1 MKIFSQD
8 GVLYKLISN
17 FFALLK
23 INFLWLLFS
32 LPIVTLG
39 GATIAAYDV
48 FLKMTDDQ
56 EGYIGRQFIQ
66 SFKKNFKTGIVS
78 GLLPPICAYVVWLD
92 FSLFEQIEGNPVILL
107 VMGIIAAFVFLLSLL
122 FLFPLQARYENTLVN
137 TLKNSA
143 DISMKFFVRTLTLI
157 IALAVQVVFFLWNYT
172 TMAFGVLIGPACMM
186 YTVASYARIFFRE
199 IEKEPGSVILPEDT
213 SKQEKGRTV

>member
-23 INFLWLLFS
+23 INLLWLLVS

-48 FLKMTDDQ
+48 FLKMGREE
-56 EGYIGRQFIQ
+56 EGYIGRQFID
-66 SFKKNFKTGIVS
+66 SFKKNFKTGIPY
-78 GLLPPICAYVVWLD
+78 GLLMLFCIYVVWLD
-92 FSLFEQIEGNPVILL
+92 FSLFEQLEDNPIILL
-107 VMGIIAAFVFLLSLL
+107 IMGMIAAFVFLISFL
-122 FLFPLQARYENTLVN
+122 FAFPLQARYENTLVK

-143 DISMKFFVRTLTLI
+143 DISVRYFVRTLTLI
-157 IALAVQVVFFLWNYT
+157 IALAVELAFFFWSPVTLI
-172 TMAFGVLIGPACMM
+172 FGVLIGPACLM
-186 YTVASYARIFFRE
+186 YTVAGYAGIFFRE
-199 IEKEPGSVILPEDT
+199 IEKEPGSVVYPDEDA
-213 SKQEKGRTV
+213 Q

>member
-23 INFLWLLFS
+23 VNLLWLLFS

-48 FLKMTDDQ
+48 FLKMVGEE
-56 EGYIGRQFIQ
+56 EGYIGRQFID
-66 SFKKNFKTGIVS
+66 SFKKNFKTGIPY
-78 GLLPPICAYVVWLD
+78 GILLLFCIYVVWLD
-92 FSLFEQIEGNPVILL
+92 FSLFEQLEDNPIILL
-107 VMGIIAAFVFLLSLL
+107 IMGMVAAFVFLISFL
-122 FLFPLQARYENTLVN
+122 FAFPLQARYENTLVK

-143 DISMKFFVRTLTLI
+143 DISIRYFVRTLTLI
-157 IALAVQVVFFLWNYT
+157 IALAVELAFFFWSPVTLI
-172 TMAFGVLIGPACMM
+172 FGVLIGPACLM
-186 YTVASYARIFFRE
+186 YTVAGYAGIFFRE
-199 IEKEPGSVILPEDT
+199 IEKEPGSVVYPDEDA
-213 SKQEKGRTV
+213 R

>member
-23 INFLWLLFS
+23 INLLWLLVS

-48 FLKMTDDQ
+48 FLKMGREE
-56 EGYIGRQFIQ
+56 EGYIGRQFID
-66 SFKKNFKTGIVS
+66 SFKKNFKTGIPY
-78 GLLPPICAYVVWLD
+78 GLLLLFCIYVVWLD
-92 FSLFEQIEGNPVILL
+92 FSLFEQLEDNPIILL
-107 VMGIIAAFVFLLSLL
+107 IMGMIAAFVFLISFL
-122 FLFPLQARYENTLVN
+122 FAFPLQARYENTLVK

-143 DISMKFFVRTLTLI
+143 DISVRYFVRTLTLI
-157 IALAVQVVFFLWNYT
+157 IALAVELAFFFWSPVTLI
-172 TMAFGVLIGPACMM
+172 FGVLIGPACLM
-186 YTVASYARIFFRE
+186 YTVAGYAGIFFRE
-199 IEKEPGSVILPEDT
+199 IEKEPGSVVYPDEDA
-213 SKQEKGRTV
+213 Q